1 MIFLGYVE
9 KRGKNTWRMVVVTG
23 YEADGVTQI
32 RERDKITIDDPDILK
47 SPKKTKEYL
56 QDALRNFTNKVL
68 ASNYVKPEKLTFNDF
83 VFKDWYNNYA
93 RDELS
98 PATLE
103 VYQTHLDSRLIPRF
117 GHMQLGEIKSMHI
130 LNFLKD
136 LEQPGARLDGKSD
149 GLDAGTIGYIYRVLK
164 NILSRAKEWNYIETN
179 PMEGVKK
186 PKDKNA
192 RAKQL
197 MKLENPQYYEEKE
210 AQLVVDAL
218 YKESRKWRLLI
229 LGSMFGGWRRGELIA
244 LEWPN
249 VNFEEGTLT
258 VNNNI
263 PLSKNGKAIE
273 KSPKSISSHRNVD
286 FPEWYMKELEDYY
299 DEWIRERKRLGT
311 KWLGG
316 DRQYVFHN
324 GEGNPYYYQHP
335 SKWWRRFCTRHEIRY
350 IKFHG
355 LRHSSGTLLL
365 EDESENNFD
374 SILKVIQERLGHS
387 RLSTS
392 ADIYVHATK
401 KIKKRSAN
409 KFDKFSRNPKEE
421 N

>member
-1 MIFLGYVE
+1 MGYYE
-9 KRGKNTWRMVVVTG
+9 KRGKNTWRLVVVVG

-32 RERDKITIDDPDILK
+32 REREKVTIEDPVILK
-47 SPKKTKEYL
+47 SPKKTKDYL
-56 QDALRNFTNKVL
+56 EDALRNFSNKVL
-68 ASNYVKPEKLTFNDF
+68 AANYVKPEKLTFSEF

-103 VYQTHLDSRLIPRF
+103 VYQNHLDARLIPRF
-117 GHMQLGEIKSMHI
+117 GHTQLGEIKSMHI
-130 LNFLKD
+130 LSFLKE
-136 LEQPGARLDGKSD
+136 LEQPGSRLDGKTE

-164 NILSRAKEWNYIETN
+164 NILTRAKEWNYIESN
-179 PMEGVKK
+179 PMDGVKK

-197 MKLENPQYYEEKE
+197 LKLDNPQYYEEKE
-210 AQLVVDAL
+210 AQQVVDAL

-244 LEWPN
+244 LEWPY
-249 VNFEEGTLT
+249 VNFEDGTLT
-258 VNNNI
+258 VENNI

-273 KSPKSISSHRNVD
+273 KSPKSISSTRTVD
-286 FPEWYMKELEDYY
+286 FPEWYMKELEKYY

-316 DRQYVFHN
+316 DRQFVFHN
-324 GEGNPYYYQHP
+324 GHGNPYYYQHP
-335 SKWWRRFCTRHEIRY
+335 SKWWKRFCTRHGIRY

-365 EDESENNFD
+365 EDESESNFD

-409 KFDKFSRNPKEE
+409 KFDKFSRNFQQE